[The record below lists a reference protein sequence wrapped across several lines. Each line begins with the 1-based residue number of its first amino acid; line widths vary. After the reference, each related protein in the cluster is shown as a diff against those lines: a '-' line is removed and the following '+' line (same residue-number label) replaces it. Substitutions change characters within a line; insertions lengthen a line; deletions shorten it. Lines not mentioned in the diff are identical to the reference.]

1 MKKGLTILLMTILV
15 WFVGKNV
22 FAVGSEGQPVKTKDR
37 VEVIYFHGKQRCVTC
52 EAIEKQTKEVVGK
65 QFGSRLKQGRVVLRV
80 IDFSDRKNRN
90 IAKKYRVSWSSLFI
104 VSHKNGQETV
114 ENLTEFAFANARTSP
129 EKFKAGVAAAI
140 NRALK

>member
-1 MKKGLTILLMTILV
+1 M
-15 WFVGKNV
+15 
-22 FAVGSEGQPVKTKDR
+22 
-37 VEVIYFHGKQRCVTC
+37 EVIYFHGKQRCVTC

-104 VSHKNGQETV
+104 VSHKNRQETV